1 VLVGLLLVTRGGSLL
16 KHALGVLLLAWR
28 RILLA
33 GSAAAIAGVL
43 IGEAGAVAITGRI
56 PPPLLAH
63 VIVLLFAAALA
74 YCTAFT
80 VLLDEI
86 IHGILNTIRMLEGDV
101 TAGARAAAVIAE
113 REAGEAGTGL
123 MRIFGKKAPKPPA
136 AETAGAFVAPAAAEA
151 RALEVAQT
159 QADVEATEQFITT
172 GPRPRVDARPVRA
185 DQLPRIGWT
194 AEQEA
199 QIAAAV
205 AAPAAAATAPLV
217 AQEEPVGSSSSGQAL
232 LLPPIP
238 VRTPS
243 AAPAA
248 PEPASPVPDADMP
261 APDGED
267 ERTTWS
273 PPSSVSISPPMPADD
288 ADSLAYGEASRPTRP
303 LSRPNSRPLDAAPDP
318 SAGRGI
324 WSRISQALVGNT
336 DSTDSTDGSV
346 ATQHEETPVQD
357 AGDSPA

>member
-1 VLVGLLLVTRGGSLL
+1 VLVGLLLITRGGSLL

-33 GSAAAIAGVL
+33 GAAAAITGAL
-43 IGEAGAVAITGRI
+43 IGETAAVVLTGRI

-63 VIVLLFAAALA
+63 VVVLLFAAALA

-101 TAGARAAAVIAE
+101 TAGARAAAIIAE
-113 REAGEAGTGL
+113 REAGEAGSGL
-123 MRIFGKKAPKPPA
+123 MRLFGKKAPKPSAAAA
-136 AETAGAFVAPAAAEA
+136 AETAGAFVAPEVAEA
-151 RALEVAQT
+151 RALELAQT

-205 AAPAAAATAPLV
+205 EAPAAAAPAPLV
-217 AQEEPVGSSSSGQAL
+217 AQEDSTLARSSVQS

-243 AAPAA
+243 APLAGPAPSAPAA
-248 PEPASPVPDADMP
+248 DAGADVS
-261 APDGED
+261 DDED
-267 ERTTWS
+267 ARATWS
-273 PPSSVSISPPMPADD
+273 PPSAVSVLPPAPVDD
-288 ADSLAYGEASRPTRP
+288 ADSLAYGEAARPTRP
-303 LSRPNSRPLDAAPDP
+303 LSRPNSRPLDATADP

-336 DSTDSTDGSV
+336 DGTGGGAADQND
-346 ATQHEETPVQD
+346 ETPRQE
-357 AGDSPA
+357 AGDSPG